1 MAKNWKANELIEEIQ
16 NGNKDAIFDAGRRFP
31 IFTTFAAKGNV
42 EGLVEIIKALPDYI
56 TVRKIETILK
66 ENVQPIEDEEEEEQP
81 KKKVTKAKAKKEVV
95 EEEAEEEVELDEET
109 LKAMKIAELRK
120 VAKENKIDIEGLKG
134 KKAVIDAILAGLN
147 PDEEEDD
154 DWDEDDDDDDDWDI

>member
-31 IFTTFAAKGNV
+31 IFTTFAAKGNI

-66 ENVQPIEDEEEEEQP
+66 ENVQPIEDEEEEEEEP
-81 KKKVTKAKAKKEVV
+81 KKKATKAKAKKE
-95 EEEAEEEVELDEET
+95 EAEEEAELDEET

-147 PDEEEDD
+147 PDEEDD
-154 DWDEDDDDDDDWDI
+154 DWDEDDDDDEDWDI